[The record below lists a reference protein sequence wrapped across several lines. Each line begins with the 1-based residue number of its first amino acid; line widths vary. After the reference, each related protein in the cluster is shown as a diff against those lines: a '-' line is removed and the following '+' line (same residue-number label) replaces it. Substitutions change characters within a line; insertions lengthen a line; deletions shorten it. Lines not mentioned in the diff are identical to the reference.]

1 MSYIKLTFL
10 VGLVFIFSSCSGT
23 GTKDLGLILPQIEE
37 KPDNKVFIT
46 NQTGHTF
53 LMSDTVV
60 FLNGK
65 SVGILGV
72 NEILIGQGR
81 DGKNTL
87 KLEGKSDVFMVDSN
101 TYTFENKNKENRFF
115 IVNVNQKFIN
125 RVPILNE
132 VTQQSF
138 MSNIR

>member
-1 MSYIKLTFL
+1 M
-10 VGLVFIFSSCSGT
+10 
-23 GTKDLGLILPQIEE
+23 
-37 KPDNKVFIT
+37 
-46 NQTGHTF
+46 
-53 LMSDTVV
+53 
-60 FLNGK
+60 NGK

-72 NEILIGQGR
+72 NEILIGLGI

-138 MSNIR
+138 ISNIQ